1 MIRAVTMA
9 AVVAAAAAGT
19 MQLQSDDFTAG
30 AALAQVFMATDCGG
44 RNRSPQL
51 TWRNPPPGVKSFAL
65 VMHDADAP
73 IAGGFYHWIAYNLP
87 ASTYELSSGVALY
100 ADQLGKTSLGKP
112 GYYGPCPPPGPAHH
126 YTWTLYALGVD
137 HIAARTPLD
146 NAQLQKQIEGHVLA
160 RAVLEATASR
170 P

>member
-9 AVVAAAAAGT
+9 AVVAAMGT
-19 MQLQSDDFTAG
+19 MQLRSADFSAG
-30 AALAQVFMATDCGG
+30 STLAQVFMATDCGG

-51 TWRNPPPGVKSFAL
+51 TWTDPPGAVKSFAL

-73 IAGGFYHWIAYNLP
+73 IAGGFYHWVAYNLP
-87 ASTYELSSGVALY
+87 ASTHELPSGAELR
-100 ADQLGKTSLGKP
+100 ADQLGNTSLGKP
-112 GYYGPCPPPGPAHH
+112 GYYGPCPPAGPAHH
-126 YTWTLYALGVD
+126 YSWTIYALDVA
-137 HIAARTPLD
+137 HIAAGTPLD

>member
-9 AVVAAAAAGT
+9 AVVAATGA
-19 MQLQSDDFTAG
+19 MQLHSADFSAG
-30 AALAQVFMATDCGG
+30 WALPQVFMATDCGG

-51 TWRNPPPGVKSFAL
+51 TWTDPPPGVKSFAL

-87 ASTYELSSGVALY
+87 ASTRELPSGAELHD
-100 ADQLGKTSLGKP
+100 DQLGNTSLGKP
-112 GYYGPCPPPGPAHH
+112 GYYGPCPPAGPAHH
-126 YTWTLYALGVD
+126 YTWTIYALGVS
-137 HIAARTPLD
+137 HIAAGTPLD
-146 NAQLQKQIEGHVLA
+146 NAHLQKQIEGHVLA
-160 RAVLEATASR
+160 RAMLEATASR

>member
-9 AVVAAAAAGT
+9 AVVTAATGT
-19 MQLQSDDFTAG
+19 MQLHSADFSG
-30 AALAQVFMATDCGG
+30 RAALAQVFMATDCGG

-51 TWRNPPPGVKSFAL
+51 TWTNPPGEVKSFAL

-73 IAGGFYHWIAYNLP
+73 ISGGFYHWVVYNLP
-87 ASTYELSSGVALY
+87 ASTRELASGAALH
-100 ADQLGKTSLGKP
+100 ADQLGNTSLGKP

-126 YTWTLYALGVD
+126 YTWTLYALGVER
-137 HIAARTPLD
+137 IAAGTPLD

>member
-9 AVVAAAAAGT
+9 AAVAAMGT
-19 MQLQSDDFTAG
+19 MQLHSADFSAG
-30 AALAQVFMATDCGG
+30 STLAQVFMATDCGG

-51 TWRNPPPGVKSFAL
+51 TWTDPPAGVKSFAL

-73 IAGGFYHWIAYNLP
+73 IAGGFYHWVAYNLP
-87 ASTYELSSGVALY
+87 PTTHEVPSGAELH
-100 ADQLGKTSLGKP
+100 ADQLGNTSLGKP
-112 GYYGPCPPPGPAHH
+112 GYYGPCPPAGPAHH
-126 YTWTLYALGVD
+126 YTWTIYALDVA
-137 HIAARTPLD
+137 HIAAGTPLD

-160 RAVLEATASR
+160 RGVLEATASR

>member
-9 AVVAAAAAGT
+9 AVVAATGT
-19 MQLQSDDFTAG
+19 MQLHSADFSAG
-30 AALAQVFMATDCGG
+30 SALAQVFMATNCGG

-51 TWRNPPPGVKSFAL
+51 TWTDPPAGVKSFAL

-87 ASTYELSSGVALY
+87 ASTHALPSGAELHS
-100 ADQLGKTSLGKP
+100 DQLGSTSLGKP
-112 GYYGPCPPPGPAHH
+112 GYYGPCPPAGPAHH
-126 YTWTLYALGVD
+126 YTWTIYALGVS
-137 HIAARTPLD
+137 HIAAGTPLD

-160 RAVLEATASR
+160 RAVLEAIASR

>member
-9 AVVAAAAAGT
+9 AVVAAMGT
-19 MQLQSDDFTAG
+19 MQLHSADFSAG
-30 AALAQVFMATDCGG
+30 ATLAQVFMATDCGG

-51 TWRNPPPGVKSFAL
+51 TWTDPPAGVKSFAL

-87 ASTYELSSGVALY
+87 AQTHELPSGAELH
-100 ADQLGKTSLGKP
+100 ADQLGNTSLGKT
-112 GYYGPCPPPGPAHH
+112 GYYGPCPPAGPAHH
-126 YTWTLYALGVD
+126 YTWTIYALDVA
-137 HIAARTPLD
+137 HIAAGTPLD
-146 NAQLQKQIEGHVLA
+146 NAKLQKQIDGHVLA